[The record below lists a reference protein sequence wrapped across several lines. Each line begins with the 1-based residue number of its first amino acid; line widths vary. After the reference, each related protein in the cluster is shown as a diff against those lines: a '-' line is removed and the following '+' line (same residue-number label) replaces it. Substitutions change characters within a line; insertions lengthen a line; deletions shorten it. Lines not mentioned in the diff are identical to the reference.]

1 MFNMG
6 VVIHDNNLKVFKK
19 QRRFYS
25 VKLVKRISSIFLA
38 LTIVLTVVG
47 FASAAP
53 ATENEIK
60 QRING
65 IQIKDSKTNKKVAVK
80 DYPDVVNVI
89 TKMLLDLK
97 VEQSDFDNKKPV
109 VGLGAY
115 IENAIMDSCQNEK
128 DVLSG
133 MIYMISMSQYAS
145 KNHFPDGCAS
155 DEDYSGII
163 ANLEEGNGNKRKRF
177 YWINKDKSKQY
188 IKSLLDGQVAINE
201 SDYDSLFLKH
211 TEGIIANYFGGIDN
225 VFSDDE
231 LFAKFVQSIME
242 VMKDGTIGLQ
252 LSEKGF
258 TKQASAKRSDA
269 VNDYKKIGQ
278 YLVTKIL
285 GSKGLEEGKDYE
297 VVYDSTTG
305 HIKELKNLSSKESTA
320 SSSVSSEDNSA
331 YAQLMNNVF
340 IVVCILL
347 AVIVAAAVIIVIV
360 VLVKRK

>member
-1 MFNMG
+1 M
-6 VVIHDNNLKVFKK
+6 
-19 QRRFYS
+19 
-25 VKLVKRISSIFLA
+25 KLVKRISSIFLA

-97 VEQSDFDNKKPV
+97 VEQSDF
-109 VGLGAY
+109 
-115 IENAIMDSCQNEK
+115 ENTSQLTTSGYGMGYLMKDPIMEGCENEK
-128 DVLSG
+128 DVLNG
-133 MIYMISMSQYAS
+133 MLYMISRSQYVS
-145 KNHFPDGCAS
+145 KNHFPDGCAK
-155 DEDYSGII
+155 DVDYSGII

-211 TEGIIANYFGGIDN
+211 TEGIIANYFDGIDN

-231 LFAKFVQSIME
+231 LFTKFVQSIIE

-258 TKQASAKRSDA
+258 TKQASDKRSDA

-305 HIKELKNLSSKESTA
+305 YIKELKNLASKESKA
-320 SSSVSSEDNSA
+320 SSSVASEEGSA
-331 YAQLMNNVF
+331 HSQLMNNIF

-347 AVIVAAAVIIVIV
+347 AVIVVGAVIVVIV